1 MRPVWSGSLSLGL
14 VTVPVRLYSAVED
27 HKVHFR
33 QFQRGTEDRI
43 RYRRVNERTGKE
55 VDYDDIVKG
64 YEFDSGEYVLVEPE
78 ELDEIAPGRS
88 KSLDIESFV
97 ELDDIDPMFFDKTYW
112 LAPAKEEFERPYAL
126 LLEAMRSSGRA
137 GIAKFVMRGR
147 EYLSLIRSG
156 DGVMVLNTLHF
167 AADLRDPAEQLPDLP
182 GKAKARGKEL
192 DMAVDLI
199 DAMSDD
205 WRPEEYRDTYND
217 RVRKLI
223 KAKKKG
229 KTITPAAEPGEPT
242 KVVDLFEALSK
253 SVENG
258 KSTKKASSGKSA
270 KKTSAKKTPARKDLA
285 SLSKADLEKLARER
299 DIKGRSKM
307 TRAGLEKTLKAS

>member
-27 HKVHFR
+27 HTVHFR

-64 YEFDSGEYVLVEPE
+64 YELDSGEYVVVESE

-126 LLEAMRSSGRA
+126 LLEAMRSSNKA
-137 GIAKFVMRGR
+137 GTAKFVMRGR
-147 EYLSLIRSG
+147 EYLALVRAG
-156 DGVMVLNTLHF
+156 EGVMVLNTLHF

-199 DAMSDD
+199 EAMSDD
-205 WRPEEYRDTYND
+205 WRPEEFRDTYTD

-229 KTITPAAEPGEPT
+229 ETITPATEPGEPT

-253 SVENG
+253 SVE
-258 KSTKKASSGKSA
+258 SGKSK
-270 KKTSAKKTPARKDLA
+270 KKTAGTKRTAAKSPSKDLS
-285 SLSKADLEKLARER
+285 SLSKAELEKLARDR

-307 TRAGLEKTLKAS
+307 TRARLEKALKAS

>member
-27 HKVHFR
+27 HSVRFR

-55 VDYDDIVKG
+55 VGYEDIVKG
-64 YEFDSGEYVLVEPE
+64 YELGGGEYVVVEPE

-97 ELDDIDPMFFDKTYW
+97 ELDAIDPMFFDKTYW
-112 LAPAKEEFERPYAL
+112 LAPAKDEFERPYAL
-126 LLEAMRSSGRA
+126 LLEAMDSSGKA

-147 EYLSLIRSG
+147 EYLALVRSG

-167 AADLRDPAEQLPDLP
+167 AADLRDPAEQLPGLP

-192 DMAVDLI
+192 DMAVNLI

-205 WRPEEYRDTYND
+205 WRPEEYRDTYTD
-217 RVRKLI
+217 RVRELI
-223 KAKKKG
+223 EAKKKG
-229 KTITPAAEPGEPT
+229 DTITPATEPGEPT

-253 SVENG
+253 SVE
-258 KSTKKASSGKSA
+258 SGKA
-270 KKTSAKKTPARKDLA
+270 KKKSGAKKPAPKKDLS

-307 TRAGLEKTLKAS
+307 TRAGLEKALKAS

>member
-27 HKVHFR
+27 HTVHFR

-55 VDYDDIVKG
+55 VGYDDIVKG
-64 YEFDSGEYVLVEPE
+64 YELDSGEYVLVEPE

-97 ELDDIDPMFFDKTYW
+97 ELDAIDPMFFDKTYW
-112 LAPAKEEFERPYAL
+112 LAPAKDEFERPYAL
-126 LLEAMRSSGRA
+126 LLEAMDSSGKA

-147 EYLSLIRSG
+147 EYLALVRSG

-167 AADLRDPAEQLPDLP
+167 AADLRDPAEQLPELP

-205 WRPEEYRDTYND
+205 WRPEEYRDTYTD
-217 RVRKLI
+217 RVRELI

-229 KTITPAAEPGEPT
+229 DTITPATEPGEPT

-253 SVENG
+253 SVESG
-258 KSTKKASSGKSA
+258 KAKKKPGAKKPPAKKAAA
-270 KKTSAKKTPARKDLA
+270 KKDLS

-307 TRAGLEKTLKAS
+307 TRAGLEKALKAS

>member
-27 HKVHFR
+27 HTVHFR

-55 VDYDDIVKG
+55 VGYEDIVKG
-64 YEFDSGEYVLVEPE
+64 YELDSGDYVVVEPE

-97 ELDDIDPMFFDKTYW
+97 ELDAIDPMFFDKTYW
-112 LAPAKEEFERPYAL
+112 LAPAKDEFERPYAL
-126 LLEAMRSSGRA
+126 LLEAMSSSGKA

-147 EYLSLIRSG
+147 EYLALVRSG

-192 DMAVDLI
+192 DMAVNLI

-205 WRPEEYRDTYND
+205 WRPEEYRDTYTD
-217 RVRKLI
+217 RVRELI

-229 KTITPAAEPGEPT
+229 DTITPATEPGEPT

-253 SVENG
+253 SVE
-258 KSTKKASSGKSA
+258 SGKA
-270 KKTSAKKTPARKDLA
+270 KKKSGAKKPPAKQDLS

-307 TRAGLEKTLKAS
+307 TRAGLEKALKAS

>member
-27 HKVHFR
+27 HAVHFR

-97 ELDDIDPMFFDKTYW
+97 ELDDVDPMFFDKTYW

-147 EYLSLIRSG
+147 EYLSLVRSG

-182 GKAKARGKEL
+182 GKARGKKEL
-192 DMAVDLI
+192 AMAVDLI
-199 DAMSDD
+199 EAMSDA
-205 WRPEEYRDTYND
+205 WRPEEYRDTYTD

-229 KTITPAAEPGEPT
+229 KTVTPAAEPGEPT
-242 KVVDLFEALSK
+242 KVVDLLEALSQSVK
-253 SVENG
+253 S
-258 KSTKKASSGKSA
+258 SKK
-270 KKTSAKKTPARKDLA
+270 RDLS
-285 SLSKADLEKLARER
+285 SLSKAELDKLARDR

-307 TRAGLEKTLKAS
+307 TRAGLEKALKAS

>member
-14 VTVPVRLYSAVED
+14 VTVPVRLYSAVEN
-27 HKVHFR
+27 HTVHFR

-55 VDYDDIVKG
+55 VDLDDIVKG
-64 YEFDSGEYVLVEPE
+64 YELDSGEYVVVEPE

-97 ELDDIDPMFFDKTYW
+97 ELDAIDPMFFDKTYW

-147 EYLSLIRSG
+147 EYLALARSG

-182 GKAKARGKEL
+182 GKARARGKEL
-192 DMAVDLI
+192 DMAVNLI

-205 WRPEEYRDTYND
+205 WRPEEYRDTYTD

-229 KTITPAAEPGEPT
+229 ETITPATEPGEPT
-242 KVVDLFEALSK
+242 KVVDLFEALAK
-253 SVENG
+253 SVESG
-258 KSTKKASSGKSA
+258 KPKKKASGA
-270 KKTSAKKTPARKDLA
+270 KTPKAPKAPKAPKKKDLS

-307 TRAGLEKTLKAS
+307 TRAGLEKALKAS

>member
-27 HKVHFR
+27 HTVHFR

-97 ELDDIDPMFFDKTYW
+97 ELDGVDPVFFDKTYW
-112 LAPAKEEFERPYAL
+112 LAPSKEEFRRPYAL

-137 GIAKFVMRGR
+137 GVAKFVMRGR
-147 EYLSLIRSG
+147 EYLALVRSG
-156 DGVMVLNTLHF
+156 DGVMVLDTLRF

-182 GKAKARGKEL
+182 DKARGKKEL
-192 DMAVDLI
+192 AMAVDLI

-205 WRPEEYRDTYND
+205 WRPEEYRDTYTD
-217 RVRKLI
+217 RVRELI

-229 KTITPAAEPGEPT
+229 ETITPGTEPGEPT
-242 KVVDLFEALSK
+242 KVVDLLEALSQSVK
-253 SVENG
+253 S
-258 KSTKKASSGKSA
+258 SKK
-270 KKTSAKKTPARKDLA
+270 KDLS

-307 TRAGLEKTLKAS
+307 TRAGLEKALKAS